1 MTCSYATVKL
11 IHFAPLPSQFV
22 KWNSFHLLTCLY
34 PLHIIPGM
42 PETTKQMFSLAGRT
56 AIVTGAATGI
66 GQAIAI
72 RLAEAGATIA
82 VIDVNLPG
90 AQKVAAALPNG
101 SFAVEADVAD
111 AASVGRA
118 VDQVLQQT
126 GQIDI
131 LVNNAGIAGPAAY
144 IWEQTDENWQRNIA
158 INLTGVFNF
167 CRAVIPH
174 MRSRSYGRIVNV
186 ASIAGKEGNPRM
198 TPYSATKAGV
208 IGLTKSLG
216 KEVAT
221 EGICVNAVTPA
232 VVQTQILDQLTEQQ
246 VAYMTERIPMRRT
259 GKPEEIAYVVHFLA
273 SSECSFV
280 TAQCYDASGGRAT
293 Y

>member
-1 MTCSYATVKL
+1 MTDSSHGV
-11 IHFAPLPSQFV
+11 
-22 KWNSFHLLTCLY
+22 
-34 PLHIIPGM
+34 GD
-42 PETTKQMFSLAGRT
+42 MFGLAGRT

-72 RLAEAGATIA
+72 RLADAGATVA
-82 VIDVNLPG
+82 VVDLNLAG
-90 AQKVAAALPNG
+90 AQQAAAALPNG
-101 SFAVEADVAD
+101 AFALQADVAD
-111 AASVGRA
+111 AASVGKA
-118 VDQVLQQT
+118 VDKVLQQT

-144 IWEQTDENWQRNIA
+144 IWDQTDEDWQRNIA

-174 MRSRSYGRIVNV
+174 MRKRSYGRIVNV

-208 IGLTKSLG
+208 IGLTKALG

-221 EGICVNAVTPA
+221 EGICVNALSPA
-232 VVQTQILDQLTEQQ
+232 GVQTKILDQLPREQ
-246 VAYMTERIPMRRT
+246 VPYMRDRFPRRRT
-259 GKPEEIAYVVHFLA
+259 EKPEKIAYVVLFLS